1 MNVEVTGLSREEKKR
16 RYVEKISRDY
26 LMEKQG
32 SVDETF
38 LQNMVSI
45 IFNSIYE
52 FEITRETVTK
62 DFVEWFSTRTGG
74 KCIDGQIE
82 VKCKNCNNSEN

>member
-1 MNVEVTGLSREEKKR
+1 MNVDVNVLNKEEKKR
-16 RYVEKISRDY
+16 RYVEKICRDY
-26 LMEKQG
+26 LMEKRG

-38 LQNMVSI
+38 LQNMINIVSA
-45 IFNSIYE
+45 NIYE

-74 KCIDGQIE
+74 KCGDGQIE
-82 VKCKNCNNSEN
+82 VKCKDYFQI